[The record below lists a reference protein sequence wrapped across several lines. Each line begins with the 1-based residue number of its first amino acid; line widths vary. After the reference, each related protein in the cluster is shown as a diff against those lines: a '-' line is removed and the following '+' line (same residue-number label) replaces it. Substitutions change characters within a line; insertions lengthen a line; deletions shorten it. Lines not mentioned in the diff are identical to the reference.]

1 MNEPVERIVDH
12 TFARWVR
19 SRSGSELLA
28 RAAFAALRDEGQGHS
43 CAALSNDEIDVSAL
57 RSHTWVGDGNAFTP
71 FVLTDDE
78 KFYVWRNWR
87 HETRLAEAI
96 RARTD
101 ARQTP
106 VDVVQLESD
115 VAELF
120 RGTDVAATAAQREAV
135 AAVPGT
141 RLFVLT
147 GGPGTGKT
155 ATVLRMVLM
164 LLRHAEA
171 CGWQHAPTVAL
182 AAPTGKAAQRMAQSI
197 AAGKLDL
204 QRNLVP
210 SSPFLSLLDYVPHA
224 QAQTLHRL
232 LDYRPRENTYGRGI
246 DSPLAA
252 DVVVVDETSMVDL
265 AMMRQLF
272 DAVRSDAVI
281 ILLGDPAQLYA
292 VEAGSVL
299 GDIVAAG
306 SASHDQQVTLRHVWR
321 AQDDLNRSLDAL
333 RDGDA
338 AWCDALI
345 ANENAHSMRWR
356 SCVDE
361 ASLQAAVAAWVDSHA
376 DAFAAVTGDVS
387 DPTAVFRAMRSNQ
400 ILCALR
406 DGAFGSHGI
415 NALVLDVLARRFEV
429 DVTGEWYHGRPV
441 IVTRNDYARDLYNG
455 DVGIALRDGRHMR
468 VWFESRDRDGAPS
481 LRSFST
487 RTLPA
492 HEPAWAITIHRSQG
506 SEYERVA
513 VVLPPQPDNRVLS
526 RELIYTAMSRA
537 TRSVEV
543 WSSSA
548 SLRAAIGRPIQ
559 RRGGL
564 RERLR

>member
-1 MNEPVERIVDH
+1 MNSPTERIVDH

-19 SRSGSELLA
+19 ARSGSDVLA
-28 RAAFAALRDEGQGHS
+28 RAAFEALRDEGQGHS
-43 CAALSNDEIDVSAL
+43 CAALSNDDVDVSAL
-57 RSHTWVGDGNAFTP
+57 RSHAWVGDGAAFTP
-71 FVLTDDE
+71 FVLADNE
-78 KFYVWRNWR
+78 RFYLWRNWR

-96 RARTD
+96 RSRTAAR
-101 ARQTP
+101 RTP
-106 VDVVQLESD
+106 VGAAQLASD

-120 RGTDVAATAAQREAV
+120 RGTDAAATAAQRKAV
-135 AAVPGT
+135 AAVPGA

-171 CGWQHAPTVAL
+171 CGWQNAPTVAL

-197 AAGKLDL
+197 ASGKLDL
-204 QRNLVP
+204 QRNLDA

-232 LDYRPRENTYGRGI
+232 LDYRPRENTFDRGI

-252 DVVVVDETSMVDL
+252 DIIIVDETSMVDL
-265 AMMRQLF
+265 ALMRQLF

-299 GDIVAAG
+299 GDIVAAK
-306 SASHDQQVTLRHVWR
+306 SASHDQMVTLRHVWR

-333 RDGDA
+333 RDGEP
-338 AWCDALI
+338 AWCDALV
-345 ANENAHSMRWR
+345 ANGHVDAVRWR
-356 SCVDE
+356 SCIDD
-361 ASLQAAVAAWVDSHA
+361 ASLRAAVGAWIDSHA
-376 DAFAAVTGDVS
+376 GAFSAMLGDVS
-387 DPTAVFRAMRSNQ
+387 DPAIAFRALRSNQ

-406 DGAFGSHGI
+406 EGVFGSHGV
-415 NALVLDVLARRFEV
+415 NALVLDLLAKRFGV
-429 DVTGEWYHGRPV
+429 DVVGEWYHGRPV
-441 IVTRNDYARDLYNG
+441 IVTRNDYARDVYNG
-455 DVGIALRDGRHMR
+455 DVGIALRDGRHLR
-468 VWFESRDRDGAPS
+468 VWFESLDRDGAPS

-492 HEPAWAITIHRSQG
+492 HESAWAITIHRSQG
-506 SEYERVA
+506 SEYGAVA
-513 VVLPPQPDNRVLS
+513 VVLPPQADHRILS
-526 RELIYTAMSRA
+526 RELLYTAVSRA
-537 TRSVEV
+537 TRGVEL
-543 WSSSA
+543 WTSA
-548 SLRAAIGRPIQ
+548 DSLRSAAARPVQ

-564 RERLR
+564 RDRLR